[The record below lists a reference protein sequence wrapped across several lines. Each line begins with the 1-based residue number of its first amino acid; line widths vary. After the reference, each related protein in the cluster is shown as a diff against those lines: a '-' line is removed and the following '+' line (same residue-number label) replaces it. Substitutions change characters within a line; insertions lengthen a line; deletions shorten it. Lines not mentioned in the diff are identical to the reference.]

1 MNVTVLRIDDRLIH
15 GQIVTKWINQAEA
28 TTILVVDDKVAGD
41 KTLQMILKIGVP
53 SGIKLMTLSKKEAV
67 DFLANDASNEKALML
82 VRNPAEAEALFEMGY
97 EIDEINLGNVSNTK
111 SIVGRTKLLDYIY
124 VEEADIEALNK
135 IKQRGIKIIVKAV
148 PEERAKDVFELIAK
162 LIKRK

>member
-53 SGIKLMTLSKKEAV
+53 SGIKLMTLNKKEAV
-67 DFLANDASNEKALML
+67 EFLANDASNEKALML
-82 VRNPAEAEALFEMGY
+82 VRNPAETEALFEMGY